1 MILFKSC
8 HNFNVNDS
16 SPFGEVKLTHLTN
29 VSGLQT
35 IWAWRHQRA
44 KPNSSDPCVYPSTGL
59 GMCGLVPESSWKF
72 ISLRLLKEICLSP
85 NKRMRLG
92 FPSHSRR
99 RAQRICLHQDS
110 HFLGINL
117 CPVVLLPAL
126 SPPIL
131 CYSLGR
137 CAIHR
142 EFTLQDQTL
151 HFFPNGNS
159 TACHI
164 GGGGGEKG

>member
-1 MILFKSC
+1 MIPA
-8 HNFNVNDS
+8 
-16 SPFGEVKLTHLTN
+16 PFGEVKLTHLTN

-35 IWAWRHQRA
+35 ISAWRHQIA
-44 KPNSSDPCVYPSTGL
+44 KPNSSDACVYPSTGL

-72 ISLRLLKEICLSP
+72 ISLRHLKEICLSP

-92 FPSHSRR
+92 FPSCNWRSS
-99 RAQRICLHQDS
+99 QKICLHQDS
-110 HFLGINL
+110 HFMGINL

-142 EFTLQDQTL
+142 EFTLKDQTL
-151 HFFPNGNS
+151 NFFPNGNN

-164 GGGGGEKG
+164 GGGGREKG